1 MSSLFN
7 APIFNGAIVIVLTLI
22 SGLLD
27 ARGFLLASRAWPGG
41 NLDIRAA
48 GLSVLCFGLGLSSY
62 VVAVRFIQALGIQG
76 VALQSSLWFVVT
88 AVGIA
93 VLDTS
98 ILNWTRTQQIIGVLV
113 ALGLGWLIA
122 TTAVAEA
129 GH

>member
-1 MSSLFN
+1 MSSLYN
-7 APIFNGAIVIVLTLI
+7 AAIVIVLTLI

-27 ARGFLLASRAWPGG
+27 ARGFLLASKAWPGG
-41 NLDIRAA
+41 SLDIRSA

-88 AVGIA
+88 AIGIA

-98 ILNWTRTQQIIGVLV
+98 ILNWTRTQQVIGVLV
-113 ALGLGWLIA
+113 AIGLGWLIA
-122 TTAVAEA
+122 TTAAAEA
-129 GH
+129 AG